1 MGAGDGPQEPQ
12 PQPQPPATRWA
23 LLLLTLAMFC
33 MQSTQ
38 SIATQSNAAFATGL
52 YGPENVA
59 AIAAFG
65 GQLVGLGAFVEFIVN
80 VKASTPPHLTVRAQ
94 HHRAY
99 HHPSPRGVV
108 AADVR
113 RAVRP
118 VRPAAVP
125 AALRAHPDGGPADP
139 SRPPDGDRLPHLPPH
154 HGRGGAG
161 VLHGAAILRR

>member
-1 MGAGDGPQEPQ
+1 MAAADGPQEPQ
-12 PQPQPPATRWA
+12 PQQPPATRWA

-80 VKASTPPHLTVRAQ
+80 VKASTPPHLSATTHTTTA
-94 HHRAY
+94 
-99 HHPSPRGVV
+99 SPRGVP

>member
-1 MGAGDGPQEPQ
+1 MAAADGPQQEPQ
-12 PQPQPPATRWA
+12 AQPPATRWA

-80 VKASTPPHLTVRAQ
+80 VKASTPPH
-94 HHRAY
+94 HAY
-99 HHPSPRGVV
+99 HHRLTS
-108 AADVR
+108 R
-113 RAVRP
+113 RARS
-118 VRPAAVP
+118 RRAAGC
-125 AALRAHPDGGPADP
+125 ATGSAGGRACCSARS
-139 SRPPDGDRLPHLPPH
+139 SRRW
-154 HGRGGAG
+154 AG
-161 VLHGAAILRR
+161 

>member
-1 MGAGDGPQEPQ
+1 MAATDGPQQE

-80 VKASTPPHLTVRAQ
+80 VKASTTPPRIPPPLTSR
-94 HHRAY
+94 
-99 HHPSPRGVV
+99 RGRS
-108 AADVR
+108 R
-113 RAVRP
+113 RA
-118 VRPAAVP
+118 AGCATGS
-125 AALRAHPDGGPADP
+125 AGGRACCSARS
-139 SRPPDGDRLPHLPPH
+139 SRRW
-154 HGRGGAG
+154 AG
-161 VLHGAAILRR
+161 

>member
-1 MGAGDGPQEPQ
+1 MAAADGPQQE

-80 VKASTPPHLTVRAQ
+80 VKASTPPHA
-94 HHRAY
+94 
-99 HHPSPRGVV
+99 
-108 AADVR
+108 
-113 RAVRP
+113 P
-118 VRPAAVP
+118 V
-125 AALRAHPDGGPADP
+125 HQ
-139 SRPPDGDRLPHLPPH
+139 
-154 HGRGGAG
+154 
-161 VLHGAAILRR
+161 